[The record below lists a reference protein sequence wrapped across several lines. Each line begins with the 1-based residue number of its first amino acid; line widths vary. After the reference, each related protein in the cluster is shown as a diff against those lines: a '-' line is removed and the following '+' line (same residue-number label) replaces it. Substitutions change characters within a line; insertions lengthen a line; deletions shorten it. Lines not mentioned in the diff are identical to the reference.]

1 MKINQKGIS
10 KKDLDSLKEYE
21 IIVSKD
27 EGYDNLLRYQVK
39 ADNRTIAKEL
49 VKRYL
54 NSKKIKYIIMIFY

>member
-54 NSKKIKYIIMIFY
+54 NSKKIKYKYITG